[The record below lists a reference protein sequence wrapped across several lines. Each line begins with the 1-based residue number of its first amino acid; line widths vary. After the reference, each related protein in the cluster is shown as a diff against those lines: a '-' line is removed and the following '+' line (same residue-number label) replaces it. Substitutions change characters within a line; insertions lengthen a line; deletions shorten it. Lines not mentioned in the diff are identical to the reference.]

1 MKLIDRYVS
10 EVGKRLPAKTRADIE
25 NELRSTLED
34 MLEDRAAQAG
44 QPADEALAA
53 DLLKEYG
60 APDKVAATYQ
70 PAQYLIGPR
79 LYPFFMM
86 VLKIVVS
93 VLTGVAVFGF
103 AIRFGSGPATT
114 AAFISQIGKSLLEYF
129 GGLMSAFGNIVIVFA
144 ILQRVLPESE
154 FEDEKNEW
162 NPSDL
167 MKEPEPDDIKAWE
180 PIFTIAF
187 TVAGLVIFN
196 FYPNLLG
203 FSFYTDNIWV
213 FIPAF
218 SDAFFRMLPF
228 INLAWILQIGLQLL
242 LLRQG
247 RWTTASR
254 WFSLVIQ
261 LLGVGIAASL
271 LTGPSIIAFNASALV
286 NSPMTPETVAL
297 LGTIFEQIGRWAL
310 IIAVVAGG
318 ADAVKTLVR
327 IFKKK

>member
-1 MKLIDRYVS
+1 MKLIDRYVN
-10 EVGKRLPAKTRADIE
+10 EIGKRLPAKTRADIE

-34 MLEDRAAQAG
+34 MLEDRATQAG
-44 QPADEALAA
+44 RPADEALAA

-93 VLTGVAVFGF
+93 VLTGVAIFGF
-103 AIRFGSGPATT
+103 GIRFGTGALTT
-114 AAFISQIGKSLLEYF
+114 QAFIAQLGKSLLEYF

-162 NPSDL
+162 NPADL
-167 MKEPEPDDIKAWE
+167 MKEPEPDDVTPWE

-203 FSFYTDNIWV
+203 FSFNKGDVWV
-213 FIPAF
+213 FIPAL
-218 SDAFFRMLPF
+218 SEAFFRMLPF
-228 INLAWILQIGLQLL
+228 INLAWILQIALQLV

-247 RWTTASR
+247 RWTPASR
-254 WFSLVIQ
+254 WFSLGIE
-261 LLGVGIAASL
+261 LLGVGIAVAL
-271 LTGPSIIAFNASALV
+271 LMGPPIIAFDITALAD
-286 NSPMTPETVAL
+286 SPLQPDTVTL
-297 LGTIFEQIGRWAL
+297 LGTIFQQIGRWAL
-310 IIAVVAGG
+310 IIAIVVGG

-327 IFKKK
+327 IFKK